1 MLPPFHFSEPASDI
15 GMPRIDL
22 ARLVKYGDRIGKLP
36 RSQARVAVRKGL
48 ER

>member
-15 GMPRIDL
+15 GMFRIDL
-22 ARLVKYGDRIGKLP
+22 ARLVKCGDSVGKLP
-36 RSQARVAVRKGL
+36 RSQARVPVRKGL

>member
-15 GMPRIDL
+15 GMLWIDL
-22 ARLVKYGDRIGKLP
+22 ARLVKCGDRVGKLP